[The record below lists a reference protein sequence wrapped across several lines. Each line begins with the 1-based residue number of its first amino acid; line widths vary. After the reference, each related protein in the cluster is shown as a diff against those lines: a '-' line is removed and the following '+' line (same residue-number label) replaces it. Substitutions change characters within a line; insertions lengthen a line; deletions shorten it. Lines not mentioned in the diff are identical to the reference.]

1 MPEPRRPK
9 SYATG
14 TTPAESTARAE
25 RPISTAQM
33 DTSEIIDKLSD
44 LAQLD
49 VDAFHAYGQAIDN
62 VEEMDLRSHLERYQ
76 SDHERHYVELS
87 RIIREHGGNP
97 PEFSRD
103 FKGYLIEGFTS
114 LRSAM
119 GTKSALKAM
128 KTNEEMTNRK
138 YSQASGDMRF
148 PVALRPILERF
159 YGDEKTHLS
168 WIEQTLNRI
177 S

>member
-1 MPEPRRPK
+1 MPEPRRPQP
-9 SYATG
+9 YGTE
-14 TTPAESTARAE
+14 TTPAESAARRE
-25 RPISTAQM
+25 RPMSAAQM
-33 DTSEIIDKLSD
+33 DTGEIIDRLSD

-49 VDAFHAYGQAIDN
+49 IDAYHAYAQAIDS
-62 VEEMDLRSHLERYQ
+62 VEEADLKSHLVSYQ
-76 SDHERHYVELS
+76 SDHEKHYVELS
-87 RIIREHGGNP
+87 RVIRELGGNP

-119 GTKSALKAM
+119 GTKGALKAM

-148 PVALRPILERF
+148 PASLRPTLERF

>member
-1 MPEPRRPK
+1 MPEPRRTRPYPME
-9 SYATG
+9 S
-14 TTPAESTARAE
+14 TPAESAARAE
-25 RPISTAQM
+25 RPVSTTQM
-33 DTSEIIDKLSD
+33 DTREIIDRLSD

-49 VDAFHAYGQAIDN
+49 VDAFHAYGQAIDS
-62 VEEMDLRSHLERYQ
+62 VEEADLRSHLERYQ
-76 SDHERHYVELS
+76 NDHERHYVELS
-87 RIIREHGGNP
+87 RIIREHGGTP

-114 LRSAM
+114 LRSSM
-119 GTKSALKAM
+119 GTKGALKAM

-148 PVALRPILERF
+148 PASLRPILERF

-177 S
+177 A